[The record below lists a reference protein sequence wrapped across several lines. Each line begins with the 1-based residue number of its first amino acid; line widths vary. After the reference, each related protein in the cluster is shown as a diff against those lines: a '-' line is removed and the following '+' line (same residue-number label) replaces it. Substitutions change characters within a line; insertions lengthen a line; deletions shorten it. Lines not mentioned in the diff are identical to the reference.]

1 MTNRAQLTGDPI
13 QILTLTLLFGIAVV
27 IAYV

>member
-1 MTNRAQLTGDPI
+1 MTNRAQLTGDPVPI
-13 QILTLTLLFGIAVV
+13 VTVTLLFGIALV

>member
-1 MTNRAQLTGDPI
+1 MTNRAQLTGDPVPI
-13 QILTLTLLFGIAVV
+13 VTLTLLFGIAVV